1 MRDTTESHTDQ
12 HSLRRRAGAMI
23 TQAIKDM
30 DKRRARADRPNRVRE
45 QHISATL
52 WLASVEATVWFDAVG
67 IDQAAALE
75 RLDWAGRAQKLL
87 DDPPLSLKPAEHRFL
102 LDGIG
107 ALGVSDRR

>member
-1 MRDTTESHTDQ
+1 MRDAAKSHTDQ
-12 HSLRRRAGAMI
+12 HSLRRLAGAMI

-52 WLASVEATVWFDAVG
+52 WLASVEATVWCDAVG

-87 DDPPLSLKPAEHRFL
+87 DDPPLLLEPDERRFL
-102 LDGIG
+102 REGIDV
-107 ALGVSDRR
+107 LGVSDRR

>member
-1 MRDTTESHTDQ
+1 MRDTTESQTDQ
-12 HSLRRRAGAMI
+12 HSLRRLAGAMI

-52 WLASVEATVWFDAVG
+52 WLASAEATVWFDAVG

-107 ALGVSDRR
+107 VLTRHTRP